1 MGSQVSKLK
10 NEIADDNTIK
20 NSPDFNSNDEPIVN
34 SCKGNHCSSVNKTQ
48 SNVEDVDSS
57 EPKLLNTFASEK
69 ENLKYKIN
77 TSITLDRL
85 LRDTIDNTYV
95 NILSKNQTT

>member
-34 SCKGNHCSSVNKTQ
+34 SCKGNAN
-48 SNVEDVDSS
+48 SS

-77 TSITLDRL
+77 TSITLNRL
-85 LRDTIDNTYV
+85 LRDTIVNTYK
-95 NILSKNQTT
+95 NKLFKNQTT